1 MENELRVES
10 TTTAELI
17 VKMTAKLRKDRKED
31 LDYIL
36 DKLNFKSPEEYLTRN
51 DVSQMLKVDLS
62 TIHIWTRDG
71 KLIRYKLGKRVY
83 YKRSE
88 IEDALVEIRTPK
100 RI

>member
-36 DKLNFKSPEEYLTRN
+36 DKLNFKAPEEYLTRN
-51 DVSQMLKVDLS
+51 EVSQMLKVDLS
-62 TIHIWTRDG
+62 TIYIWTKDQ

-88 IEDALVEIRTPK
+88 IEDALVEIRTSK
-100 RI
+100 